1 MKIMICSSM
10 QFAKEMLTAKEALE
24 TNGHSIVMSQDVSH
38 YSDNPNTKEV
48 FNDELKQAQK
58 GNSLYEGLER
68 VAESDALLILNYPK
82 NRIEGYI
89 GTSVL
94 MEIGLGYYLKKKI
107 YFLYPIDKN
116 QKYALEIALV
126 KPTILDGDLNKI

>member
-1 MKIMICSSM
+1 M
-10 QFAKEMLTAKEALE
+10 QFAKEMLTAKEILE
-24 TNGHSIVMSQDVSH
+24 IKGHSIVMSQDVAH
-38 YSDNPNTKEV
+38 YSENPNTKEV
-48 FNDELKQAQK
+48 FNNELKQAQK

-68 VAESDALLILNYPK
+68 VAESDALLILNYLK
-82 NRIEGYI
+82 NGVEGYI

-126 KPTILDGDLNKI
+126 DPIILAGDLNKV

>member
-1 MKIMICSSM
+1 MICSSM

-24 TNGHSIVMSQDVSH
+24 TKGHQIVMSQDVAH
-38 YSDNPNTKEV
+38 YSDNPNTKEI
-48 FNDELKQAQK
+48 FEDELKQAQK

-68 VAESDALLILNYPK
+68 VTESDALLILNYPK
-82 NRIEGYI
+82 NGVEGYI
-89 GTSVL
+89 GTSVF

-107 YFLYPIDKN
+107 YLLYPIDKN

-126 KPTILDGDLNKI
+126 DPIILGGDLNKI